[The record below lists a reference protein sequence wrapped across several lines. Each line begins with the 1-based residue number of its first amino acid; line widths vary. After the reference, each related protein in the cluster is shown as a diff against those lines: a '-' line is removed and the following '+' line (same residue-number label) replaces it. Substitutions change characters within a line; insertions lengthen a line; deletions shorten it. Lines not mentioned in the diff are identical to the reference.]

1 MREELEFPK
10 NRDVNHY
17 HHAFDAFLAARIGTY
32 LLKRFPNL
40 QAFFTYGKFKKADVK
55 KLRGFNFIRDITH
68 AEGKIVAKDT
78 GEVVWD
84 KQRDVDEL
92 DRIYN
97 FKRMLIT
104 HEVRFETADLFKQT
118 VYGAKD
124 SKEAGGSK
132 QLIPKKKGYPVDIY
146 GGYTQ
151 ETGSYL
157 SVVRLTKKAMYA
169 VVKISMRD
177 AAKLAVAKSI
187 SEQKENETLNDIID
201 EKLSKISKN
210 GKIAHELFEVVLP
223 RVGQKTLFKNSKYNL
238 FLVNSDTYMH
248 NYQELWMPREY
259 QKMWKDI
266 SLSKYG
272 DAQTEDQLD
281 QIFGFIVSQ
290 VNSYFNLYDI
300 NQFRKK
306 LNDAADKFAT
316 LPIHDTDDM
325 QGKIA
330 TIGQLLIGL
339 QANAARSDLRNLDIK
354 TPFGKLQIGNGI
366 TLDLDTSVIY
376 QSPTGLFERKILLAD
391 L

>member
-1 MREELEFPK
+1 
-10 NRDVNHY
+10 
-17 HHAFDAFLAARIGTY
+17 
-32 LLKRFPNL
+32 
-40 QAFFTYGKFKKADVK
+40 
-55 KLRGFNFIRDITH
+55 
-68 AEGKIVAKDT
+68 
-78 GEVVWD
+78 
-84 KQRDVDEL
+84 
-92 DRIYN
+92 
-97 FKRMLIT
+97 
-104 HEVRFETADLFKQT
+104 
-118 VYGAKD
+118 
-124 SKEAGGSK
+124 
-132 QLIPKKKGYPVDIY
+132 
-146 GGYTQ
+146 
-151 ETGSYL
+151 
-157 SVVRLTKKAMYA
+157 MYA
-169 VVKISMRD
+169 IVKISMRD

-306 LNDAADKFAT
+306 LNDATDKFAT
-316 LPIHDTDDM
+316 LSIRDTDDM